1 MLEEILLKSETD
13 FDFPRTMQENK
24 KYPQL
29 TKYLF
34 AYSDG
39 VKSSFGT
46 EHRSEASSVGTF
58 KKSSVEALALLSSE
72 QTGAAADSGPAV
84 LYSES
89 WKLADKKFKELQAAR
104 LRLAK
109 CLEDI
114 QQCIA
119 DVQALS
125 DKTYDK
131 KLKDLG
137 GAKDNLEQFLQ
148 TVRVA
153 LAAGL
158 PEDKAAECEE
168 VPKKLS
174 VLCEQAAAHERFQR
188 NLPPHEE
195 FAAVLK
201 LLSSKLLSSFAK
213 TYFCCFLHA

>member
-1 MLEEILLKSETD
+1 
-13 FDFPRTMQENK
+13 MQENK

-148 TVRVA
+148 DCSCGVGGRPSGGQGGRV
-153 LAAGL
+153 
-158 PEDKAAECEE
+158 
-168 VPKKLS
+168 
-174 VLCEQAAAHERFQR
+174 
-188 NLPPHEE
+188 
-195 FAAVLK
+195 
-201 LLSSKLLSSFAK
+201 
-213 TYFCCFLHA
+213 